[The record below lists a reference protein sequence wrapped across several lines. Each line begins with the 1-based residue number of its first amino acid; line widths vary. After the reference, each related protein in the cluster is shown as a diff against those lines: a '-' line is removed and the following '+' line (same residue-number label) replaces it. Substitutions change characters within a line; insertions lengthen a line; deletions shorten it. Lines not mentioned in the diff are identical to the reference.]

1 MRETR
6 SVGERLKSV
15 EILPCDFQLY
25 SRADPRLK
33 GLEQGCV
40 KSAGVRREENMHND
54 CVHIYKSGK
63 EEISRSSQHHRFLL
77 FASSESKAK
86 TTMAT
91 GKTSRERSKAGVVLL
106 QM

>member
-1 MRETR
+1 MQLLQASLQLRR
-6 SVGERLKSV
+6 SWS
-15 EILPCDFQLY
+15 Q
-25 SRADPRLK
+25 
-33 GLEQGCV
+33 QGMGTV
-40 KSAGVRREENMHND
+40 LRNREENMHND

-63 EEISRSSQHHRFLL
+63 EEMSRSSQPHRFLL